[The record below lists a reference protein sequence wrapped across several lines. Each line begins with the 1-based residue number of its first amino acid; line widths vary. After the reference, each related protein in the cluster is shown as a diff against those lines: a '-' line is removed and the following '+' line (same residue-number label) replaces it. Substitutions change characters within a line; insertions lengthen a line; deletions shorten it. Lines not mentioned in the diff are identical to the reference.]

1 IPGNYTTTMN
11 GSTLTNNG
19 KLVINPEQNS
29 YVTALD
35 FDSDALLNGS
45 GEILLN
51 QAGSAAELNVINGHT
66 LTIGADQ
73 LIDGAGQI
81 NGALVNYG
89 TIRADAEG
97 QTLEITSAIT
107 NPGKLDVTGG
117 VLLLDQGLNG
127 TSILAQLRSG
137 SNNGN
142 GIISSLAVT
151 QRGSGVGY
159 TNNGAAYTFVYTWLG
174 DANLDGSVD
183 SADLSAIS
191 ATGTNWSTGDFNYD
205 GKVDQDDYA
214 LFMLGNAES
223 RGANISTTLPEPSII
238 FGAALL
244 LAACQRRRQYGQ

>member
-1 IPGNYTTTMN
+1 MN
-11 GSTLTNNG
+11 GSILTNNG

-29 YVTALD
+29 YGTALN

-51 QAGSAAELNVINGHT
+51 QAGIAAQLNVINNHT

-73 LIDGAGQI
+73 LIDGTGQI
-81 NGALVNYG
+81 NGALINHG

-107 NPGKLDVTGG
+107 NLGKLDVTSG

-142 GIISSLAVT
+142 GIFSSLAVT
-151 QRGSGVGY
+151 QRGTAVGY

-174 DANLDGSVD
+174 DANLNGSVD
-183 SADLSAIS
+183 NADLSAIS

-214 LFMLGNAES
+214 LFMLGDAES
-223 RGANISTTLPEPSII
+223 AGLNISKTVPEPSVMLGGI
-238 FGAALL
+238 LL
-244 LAACQRRRQYGQ
+244 LTVSGRRGRRGN